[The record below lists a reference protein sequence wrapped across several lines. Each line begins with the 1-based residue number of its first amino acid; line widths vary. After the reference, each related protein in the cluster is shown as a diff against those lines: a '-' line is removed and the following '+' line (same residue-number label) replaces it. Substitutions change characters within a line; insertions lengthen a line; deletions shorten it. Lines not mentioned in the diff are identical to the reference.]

1 MDVDKGRTTIKPDS
15 DRVDIL
21 STIEPGNLLYVKGN
35 VAAPLFPGSPPNT
48 VKNTWR
54 VFLVLHISIRIP
66 NEKKREVFSITT
78 ELLLSSKNEF
88 MDSIVERL
96 YSNYFK
102 DYELEV
108 IEIDMLNLLI
118 GIADPVYINTRGIE
132 KIKKLTKG
140 KNND

>member
-1 MDVDKGRTTIKPDS
+1 M
-15 DRVDIL
+15 
-21 STIEPGNLLYVKGN
+21 
-35 VAAPLFPGSPPNT
+35 
-48 VKNTWR
+48 
-54 VFLVLHISIRIP
+54 HISIRIP

-108 IEIDMLNLLI
+108 IEIDMFNLLI